1 MGLFSWHNSQY
12 SLRFF
17 RSFYQ
22 ILENERLLLV
32 LLDQDRAV
40 IYLERLVEMDMAI
53 ERNRHAKSLSR
64 EKLGNEV
71 LFAFDEAKRALA
83 VCSSTKVYDYWL
95 KRA

>member
-1 MGLFSWHNSQY
+1 MRYTLQLSY
-12 SLRFF
+12 
-17 RSFYQ
+17 SFYQ
-22 ILENERLLLV
+22 ILENEKLLLV
-32 LLDQDRAV
+32 LLDGDRVTIFLA
-40 IYLERLVEMDMAI
+40 RLPEMDMAI